1 MGGLMEPVQ
10 ATTTL
15 ATAFSGGT
23 SSCLIAGLLL
33 ILPR

>member
-1 MGGLMEPVQ
+1 METVQ

-15 ATAFSGGT
+15 STALSGGS

>member
-1 MGGLMEPVQ
+1 MGDLMEPVQ

-15 ATAFSGGT
+15 TTAPGGT